1 MQVGHRS
8 LVVAAEVG
16 PARSA
21 GACGRG
27 ELAGL
32 QKKAFPAARKVRR
45 SVHHPCQRGTI
56 KALSRVGDGARAWS
70 AASAE
75 IRNIPS
81 SRSLCSTQ
89 EESGL
94 LGLASNCSNGV
105 LVLRLQGLPLRL
117 HIELVSQALPLRLR
131 LWPGVG
137 LRATAFRF
145 IKEKACP

>member
-1 MQVGHRS
+1 MVGSFSRNPKYPQQP
-8 LVVAAEVG
+8 E
-16 PARSA
+16 
-21 GACGRG
+21 
-27 ELAGL
+27 
-32 QKKAFPAARKVRR
+32 
-45 SVHHPCQRGTI
+45 SVLN
-56 KALSRVGDGARAWS
+56 A
-70 AASAE
+70 
-75 IRNIPS
+75 
-81 SRSLCSTQ
+81 
-89 EESGL
+89 EESSL